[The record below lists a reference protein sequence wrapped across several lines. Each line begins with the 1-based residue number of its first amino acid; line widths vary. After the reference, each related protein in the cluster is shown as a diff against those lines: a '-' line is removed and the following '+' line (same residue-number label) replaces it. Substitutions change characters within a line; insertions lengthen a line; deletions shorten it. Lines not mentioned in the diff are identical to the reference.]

1 MSELQA
7 DFANFIE
14 RRLDFVGK
22 QLLTNPEHIA
32 LTRKLDALKSTV
44 SKKFDTDIDSF
55 DDGFFELSA
64 LYQRASHRQGYSRT
78 ILTNTSPRS
87 S

>member
-1 MSELQA
+1 MSTLQA
-7 DFANFIE
+7 DFADFVE

-32 LTRKLDALKSTV
+32 LEKKLDSLKSAV
-44 SKKFDTDIDSF
+44 SKKFDTDIDRL

-64 LYQRASHRQGYSRT
+64 LYQRASYRQGFKDGIT
-78 ILTNTSPRS
+78 FMAS